1 MEKSHHDLPHPG
13 NENGNQ
19 DEECDTRKQEGQ
31 CNDSLKEH
39 KVSVELDDETLP
51 QSMKEVLEQHKL
63 VFYDLNTLEFSGT
76 LNKSDPEC
84 KRLLKPELMQC
95 APCDRLYNPQAIHKV
110 RFNPNKQA
118 FSWLASGGAA
128 GLARLHLVKQVT
140 PVNTSVEQGM

>member
-63 VFYDLNTLEFSGT
+63 VFYDLNTVCCLPYCIKFVWILIILT
-76 LNKSDPEC
+76 L
-84 KRLLKPELMQC
+84 L
-95 APCDRLYNPQAIHKV
+95 
-110 RFNPNKQA
+110 F
-118 FSWLASGGAA
+118 
-128 GLARLHLVKQVT
+128 
-140 PVNTSVEQGM
+140 